1 VTSEVTLLRQQLLD
15 SMEESTKVKK
25 IKESLELKVV
35 ELSQDKET
43 LKSEVSGLQ
52 SQLMNK

>member
-35 ELSQDKET
+35 ELSQEKET

-52 SQLMNK
+52 SQLMHK